1 MSTKFYTLLTDIGA
15 AKLAS
20 AAALG
25 VPLKITHMAVGDG
38 GGVLPTPDAK
48 QTALVNEKRRAALN
62 MLYIDPQNSSQII
75 AEQVIPEN
83 EGGWW
88 IREVGLF
95 DESGALI
102 AVGNCPESYK
112 PQLAEGSG
120 RTQTVRMVLITSSTD
135 NITLKID
142 PAVVLATRKY
152 VDDKALELKVYADDQ
167 MAKHLA
173 APDPHSQ
180 YAPKAS
186 PTFTGTPKAPT
197 PAAGNNTTQVATTA
211 FVQAALTA
219 LINGAPATLDTLKEI
234 AAAINNDP
242 NFSTTINNALALK
255 APLSSP
261 ALTGTPTAPTAA
273 QSVNNTQIATTA
285 FVKSAI
291 AGMVGSA
298 PAALDT
304 LNELAAALGNDP
316 NFATTMLNALAG
328 IRARSA
334 DFRETLNTR
343 REKSWHKTTVGEVV
357 KEIAARHKLK
367 MALGKDLSDKPVEH
381 IDQTNESD
389 GSFLMRLARQYGAI
403 ASVKNGNLLFIRQ
416 GQGKSA
422 SGKPLPVI
430 SITRKDGDSHR
441 FTLADRGAYT
451 GVIASW
457 LHTREPT
464 KKESTTVKRK
474 RRTKKQKKEPEAKQG
489 DYLVGTDE
497 NVLVLNRTYANR
509 SNAERAAKM
518 QWERLQRGV
527 ASFSLQ
533 LAEGRADL
541 YTEMP
546 VKVSGF
552 KQPIDDAE
560 WTITTLTHTVSPDNG
575 FTTSLELEVRIDDF
589 EME

>member
-1 MSTKFYTLLTDIGA
+1 MQPYQCSAGVWTDGIGNT
-15 AKLAS
+15 S
-20 AAALG
+20 
-25 VPLKITHMAVGDG
+25 D
-38 GGVLPTPDAK
+38 
-48 QTALVNEKRRAALN
+48 
-62 MLYIDPQNSSQII
+62 
-75 AEQVIPEN
+75 VIPGKTITE
-83 EGGWW
+83 
-88 IREVGLF
+88 RQ
-95 DESGALI
+95 A
-102 AVGNCPESYK
+102 
-112 PQLAEGSG
+112 AEGLISN
-120 RTQTVRMVLITSSTD
+120 VLRVERSLERCVKQQPPQKVYDAVVSFAFNVGTGNACSSTLVKLLNQRRWAD
-135 NITLKID
+135 ACRQL
-142 PAVVLATRKY
+142 PRWVY
-152 VDDKALELKVYADDQ
+152 VKGVFNQ
-167 MAKHLA
+167 
-173 APDPHSQ
+173 
-180 YAPKAS
+180 
-186 PTFTGTPKAPT
+186 G
-197 PAAGNNTTQVATTA
+197 
-211 FVQAALTA
+211 
-219 LINGAPATLDTLKEI
+219 LD
-234 AAAINNDP
+234 
-242 NFSTTINNALALK
+242 
-255 APLSSP
+255 
-261 ALTGTPTAPTAA
+261 
-273 QSVNNTQIATTA
+273 
-285 FVKSAI
+285 
-291 AGMVGSA
+291 
-298 PAALDT
+298 
-304 LNELAAALGNDP
+304 
-316 NFATTMLNALAG
+316 
-328 IRARSA
+328 
-334 DFRETLNTR
+334 TR

-357 KEIAARHKLK
+357 KEIASRHKLK
-367 MALGKDLSDKPVEH
+367 MALGEGLSDKPVEH

-422 SGKPLPVI
+422 TGKPLPVI
-430 SITRKDGDSHR
+430 TITRKDGDSHR

-457 LHTREPT
+457 LHTREPA

-509 SNAERAAKM
+509 GNAERAAKM

-575 FTTSLELEVRIDDF
+575 FTTSLELEVKIDDF

>member
-1 MSTKFYTLLTDIGA
+1 MNFSSELLNKGNKTPAFSISIEGKDITTVLDNRLMSLTLTDNRGFEA
-15 AKLAS
+15 
-20 AAALG
+20 
-25 VPLKITHMAVGDG
+25 D
-38 GGVLPTPDAK
+38 
-48 QTALVNEKRRAALN
+48 
-62 MLYIDPQNSSQII
+62 
-75 AEQVIPEN
+75 
-83 EGGWW
+83 
-88 IREVGLF
+88 
-95 DESGALI
+95 
-102 AVGNCPESYK
+102 
-112 PQLAEGSG
+112 QL
-120 RTQTVRMVLITSSTD
+120 D
-135 NITLKID
+135 
-142 PAVVLATRKY
+142 
-152 VDDKALELKVYADDQ
+152 LELDDAD
-167 MAKHLA
+167 
-173 APDPHSQ
+173 
-180 YAPKAS
+180 
-186 PTFTGTPKAPT
+186 
-197 PAAGNNTTQVATTA
+197 
-211 FVQAALTA
+211 
-219 LINGAPATLDTLKEI
+219 
-234 AAAINNDP
+234 
-242 NFSTTINNALALK
+242 
-255 APLSSP
+255 
-261 ALTGTPTAPTAA
+261 
-273 QSVNNTQIATTA
+273 
-285 FVKSAI
+285 
-291 AGMVGSA
+291 
-298 PAALDT
+298 
-304 LNELAAALGNDP
+304 
-316 NFATTMLNALAG
+316 
-328 IRARSA
+328 
-334 DFRETLNTR
+334 
-343 REKSWHKTTVGEVV
+343 
-357 KEIAARHKLK
+357 
-367 MALGKDLSDKPVEH
+367 GKIV
-381 IDQTNESD
+381 
-389 GSFLMRLARQYGAI
+389 LARQYGAI

-457 LHTREPT
+457 LHTREPA

>member
-1 MSTKFYTLLTDIGA
+1 MALPRKLKHLNLFNDGNNWQGIVESLTLPKF
-15 AKLAS
+15 
-20 AAALG
+20 
-25 VPLKITHMAVGDG
+25 
-38 GGVLPTPDAK
+38 
-48 QTALVNEKRRAALN
+48 
-62 MLYIDPQNSSQII
+62 
-75 AEQVIPEN
+75 
-83 EGGWW
+83 
-88 IREVGLF
+88 
-95 DESGALI
+95 
-102 AVGNCPESYK
+102 
-112 PQLAEGSG
+112 
-120 RTQTVRMVLITSSTD
+120 
-135 NITLKID
+135 
-142 PAVVLATRKY
+142 TRKY
-152 VDDKALELKVYADDQ
+152 EKYRGGGMPGAVDVDLGLDD
-167 MAKHLA
+167 
-173 APDPHSQ
+173 S
-180 YAPKAS
+180 
-186 PTFTGTPKAPT
+186 
-197 PAAGNNTTQVATTA
+197 
-211 FVQAALTA
+211 
-219 LINGAPATLDTLKEI
+219 
-234 AAAINNDP
+234 
-242 NFSTTINNALALK
+242 
-255 APLSSP
+255 
-261 ALTGTPTAPTAA
+261 
-273 QSVNNTQIATTA
+273 
-285 FVKSAI
+285 
-291 AGMVGSA
+291 
-298 PAALDT
+298 ALDT
-304 LNELAAALGNDP
+304 EFSIGGTELLLFKQMGK
-316 NFATTMLNALAG
+316 ATVDG
-328 IRARSA
+328 IQLRFTGSIQRDDTGEVQAVELVVRGRHKEVDSGEWKTGESNTTKVTSTNSYA
-334 DFRETLNTR
+334 KLTINGEVLYEVDLTR

-422 SGKPLPVI
+422 TGKPLPVI
-430 SITRKDGDSHR
+430 TITRKDGDSHR

-457 LHTREPT
+457 LHTREPA

-575 FTTSLELEVRIDDF
+575 FTTSIELEVKIDDL